1 MMNFLKKT
9 LVESFPTVVLNKRAS
24 QLLSSKPSGFH
35 PVRKRLYRRECRE
48 MLGSYQNMM
57 ERRMEGRILGN
68 KSISAGTK
76 RRMEKLGEV
85 AR

>member
-1 MMNFLKKT
+1 MNFFDKT
-9 LVESFPTVVLNKRAS
+9 LAKSFTTAVLNKRADKLFS
-24 QLLSSKPSGFH
+24 GKPSGFH
-35 PVRKRLYRRECRE
+35 PVGKRLYRRECRE

-76 RRMEKLGEV
+76 RRMEKLREV

>member
-1 MMNFLKKT
+1 MNFFDKT
-9 LVESFPTVVLNKRAS
+9 LAEAFPTAVLNKRADKFFS
-24 QLLSSKPSGFH
+24 GKPSGFH

-76 RRMEKLGEV
+76 CRMEKLREV